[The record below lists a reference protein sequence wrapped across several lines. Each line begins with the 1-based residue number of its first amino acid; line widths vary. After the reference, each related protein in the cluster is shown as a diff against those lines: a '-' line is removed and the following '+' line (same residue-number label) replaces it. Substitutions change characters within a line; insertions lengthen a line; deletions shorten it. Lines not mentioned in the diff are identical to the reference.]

1 MEMKEAYSKQK
12 AQHEERRNWGTAWRV
27 QGTVR
32 TAWLEQRF
40 PQRQHQRLGAFQKL
54 VEVIDQAPG
63 ISRARYSEIQIKQNA
78 NVALSKFA
86 ISEKEKEL
94 LSLITFS
101 DS

>member
-1 MEMKEAYSKQK
+1 MLI
-12 AQHEERRNWGTAWRV
+12 RV
-27 QGTVR
+27 SRILIDKT
-32 TAWLEQRF
+32 
-40 PQRQHQRLGAFQKL
+40 
-54 VEVIDQAPG
+54 DQAPG
-63 ISRARYSEIQIKQNA
+63 ISRARYWEIQVKQNA